1 MRGRSWRA
9 RRLTGS
15 GRPSVNTG
23 IIPQIMR
30 IAILGSGG
38 VGGYFGGRLA
48 ETGTDVTFIARGAH
62 LAALRERGLRID
74 SPQGSHQVARV
85 QATDDPATI
94 GPVDIVFF
102 TVKLY
107 DTDEATQM
115 LPPLIGPD
123 TLVVPFQNGV
133 DSVEALTRAVGREHV
148 AGGTAYVAAV
158 IAEPGLIRHTAM
170 GSLIFGPLDGG
181 RSPLLDRLLEACRHA
196 GFGVTLSDHI
206 TADIWAKFV
215 RLTVFSGMT
224 ALTRCPIGPLRE
236 DPDLLAMMRAA
247 LLESIAVARAKG
259 VTLPEKAFSEMDQA
273 MGTLPSNA
281 RSSMLE
287 DLERGRRLELP
298 WLSGTIVRVGQEVGV
313 DTPVHRF
320 ITTALKP
327 HVNGR
332 PTNNTLEI

>member
-1 MRGRSWRA
+1 
-9 RRLTGS
+9 
-15 GRPSVNTG
+15 
-23 IIPQIMR
+23 MR

-48 ETGTDVTFIARGAH
+48 ETGADVTFIARGAH

-74 SPQGSHQVARV
+74 SPQRDHQVARV

-107 DTDEATQM
+107 DTEEATRM
-115 LPPLIGPD
+115 LPPLIGPN
-123 TLVVPFQNGV
+123 TLVIPFQNGV
-133 DSVEALTRAVGREHV
+133 DSVDVLTRAVGRDHV

-181 RSPLLDRLLEACRHA
+181 GSPLLDRLVEACRLA

-206 TADIWAKFV
+206 MVDIWAKFA
-215 RLTVFSGMT
+215 RLTVLSGMT

-259 VTLPEKAFSEMDQA
+259 VPLPKKAFEDMDAAMDTLP
-273 MGTLPSNA
+273 PNA
-281 RSSMLE
+281 KSSMLE

-298 WLSGTIVRVGQEVGV
+298 WLSGTVVRVGQEVGV

-327 HVNGR
+327 HVHGR
-332 PTNNTLEI
+332 RTNNT